1 MFKNL
6 LRTVPVSG
14 YRTRTALNL
23 AGGHPLLQELSKN
36 PTQFS
41 RKVKNLLSGSTL
53 NVTRGL
59 SGQIHYRREMYSMWL
74 VGCQSMDISAARPHK
89 IILRIYPSASGQ
101 LVDINLR
108 AVSSPLM
115 GFDRRKN
122 IEILGSNS
130 SAHPSLPSNSSS
142 TASLHQQLH
151 TARESRMALTH
162 NLPIYWFR
170 PRLSV

>member
-41 RKVKNLLSGSTL
+41 RKVRNLLSGSTL

-59 SGQIHYRREMYSMWL
+59 SGQSHYRREMYSMWL
-74 VGCQSMDISAARPHK
+74 VGCQSVGISAARPHK
-89 IILRIYPSASGQ
+89 VISRIYPSASGQ
-101 LVDINLR
+101 LVDINFG
-108 AVSSPLM
+108 AVSCPLM
-115 GFDRRKN
+115 GFDRRK
-122 IEILGSNS
+122 ILKFGGGIRIS
-130 SAHPSLPSNSSS
+130 SLEP
-142 TASLHQQLH
+142 
-151 TARESRMALTH
+151 
-162 NLPIYWFR
+162 
-170 PRLSV
+170 